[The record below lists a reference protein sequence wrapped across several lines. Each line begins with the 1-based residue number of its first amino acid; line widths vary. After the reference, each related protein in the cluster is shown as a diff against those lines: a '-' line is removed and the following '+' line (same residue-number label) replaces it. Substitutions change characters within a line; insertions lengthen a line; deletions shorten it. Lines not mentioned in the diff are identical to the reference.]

1 MAVDFSLITA
11 IGMIAAL
18 IVGKVLKEN
27 PAVKNKLIPWA
38 TLLISVLT
46 QIFEATPVA
55 AGISLGGFLGSSFG
69 QFAFQTL
76 LQWLATTGVHSTA
89 KNIVQN

>member
-1 MAVDFSLITA
+1 MAVDFGIITA
-11 IGMIAAL
+11 AGSILAL

-46 QIFEATPVA
+46 QIFEATPA
-55 AGISLGGFLGSSFG
+55 NAGISLGGFLHTGLG

-89 KNIVQN
+89 KNVTQ